1 MKENDLKQLLKL
13 SHEEGNEKKKIPKLL
28 VWCIIGAIVFLA
40 LGGFSG
46 EEKGEKTLNTPK
58 EEEKFIIS
66 NYVAEL
72 EERLGLVLE
81 SIDGAGKVRIFLNME
96 SGKEQILAEDIK
108 TTTEE
113 NKDGEDEEKH
123 YERET
128 VIVLSETDYGQN
140 PHIIAEKLP
149 QPSGV
154 LVIAEGARS
163 ERIRM
168 EIYEAVRA
176 IFGLPAHRIKVSY

>member
-1 MKENDLKQLLKL
+1 MNGNDLKQLLKL
-13 SHEEGNEKKKIPKLL
+13 SHEDGNEKKKLPKLL
-28 VWCIIGAIVFLA
+28 VWCILIAIVFLA

-46 EEKGEKTLNTPK
+46 GEKGKEISEKPNN
-58 EEEKFIIS
+58 EETFVIS
-66 NYVAEL
+66 TYVAEL
-72 EERLGLVLE
+72 EERLALVLE
-81 SIDGAGKVRIFLNME
+81 SIDGVGKVRVFLNME

-108 TTTEE
+108 TVTEE
-113 NKDGEDEEKH
+113 NKDNEDEEKR

-176 IFGLPAHRIKVSY
+176 VFGLPAHRVKVSY